1 VLKAS
6 ILLDKDIALSS
17 DYSTSAH
24 IFPGSIVVF
33 ANKSREGIIIF
44 ILIIVFNKFNYLTY

>member
-44 ILIIVFNKFNYLTY
+44 ILIVVFNKFS